1 MDGNNDK
8 KKSSYNKRD
17 LSAVAEMNKKN
28 RIIL

>member
-17 LSAVAEMNKKN
+17 LSAVAEMKQKK
-28 RIIL
+28 IA